1 MATQSKAV
9 KSVIIPVAR
18 QADGSLDTTQLVNE
32 IGHRLATFGG
42 LAVQLNTIKH
52 ESEKLKTAEKAV
64 KLKQKDAKKAINE
77 LLPQLRKAKVKI
89 GSLNP
94 KDSTKDCPVARA
106 IYDMLPDGLTHGVR
120 RQYVSNLRLAIKDN
134 HAWSTNPS
142 RDKAAATI
150 AKAKDQTKGILE
162 SHARTEK
169 LSAVGKL
176 KLVMP
181 ELVKLALEIGNVDLL
196 TCFEDAQ
203 EIVSNL
209 K

>member
-9 KSVIIPVAR
+9 KNVIIPVAR
-18 QADGSLDTTQLVNE
+18 QADGSLDTTQLVME

-94 KDSTKDCPVARA
+94 KDPTKDCPVARA
-106 IYDMLPDGLTHGVR
+106 IYDMLPSELTHGVR
-120 RQYVSNLRLAIKDN
+120 RQYVSNLRLAIKGN

-142 RDKAAATI
+142 RDKAAASV
-150 AKAKDQTKGILE
+150 AKAKDESKGVLE

-176 KLVMP
+176 KLVLP
-181 ELVKLALEIGNVDLL
+181 ELVKLAEQLDNNELL
-196 TCFEDAQ
+196 LALLDAQ